1 MSATNQDHFIPK
13 LMKHIIYG
21 AEKTIPTVNVS
32 NFPNHCVLPAKMIES
47 INKQCPDP
55 TSLKSMETFPR
66 TLEDV
71 ESSPKSHVL

>member
-1 MSATNQDHFIPK
+1 MSATNQDHFTPK
-13 LMKHIIYG
+13 LMEHIIYG
-21 AEKTIPTVNVS
+21 AEKIIPIVNVS
-32 NFPNHCVLPAKMIES
+32 DFPSHSVLQAKMIES
-47 INKQCPDP
+47 INKHCPDP